1 MQKSVCE
8 PVELINMKE
17 SVCESVELGDM
28 NDNVCKCGEPGGV
41 QESVCECGRLV
52 TCKSVFESN
61 EFLTTR
67 ASRARWRACDSGERR
82 YTQESVWEYWKYGR
96 KSAEFAKNSVGIL

>member
-17 SVCESVELGDM
+17 SVCE
-28 NDNVCKCGEPGGV
+28 
-41 QESVCECGRLV
+41 CGRLV
-52 TCKSVFESN
+52 TCKSVFESG

-67 ASRARWRACDSGERR
+67 ASRARWRACESGERR
-82 YTQESVWEYWKYGR
+82 YTQESVWEYWEYGR
-96 KSAEFAKNSVGIL
+96 ISTETCKDSV